1 LLQVR
6 ANEHYSTDLVRM
18 INGEFNRRYRSRI
31 AIRDNQKYSIGVAP
45 KRRNGKIVAYDGF
58 LHYYDESG
66 KRKTI
71 HRERKGQADA
81 REAIRIELDRLAVH
95 GPKALEGTVT
105 TFAELADY
113 CEKEIHAEAEYNEAG
128 EKLSGVRDVST
139 YKAHRTRTTSCG
151 GVTFGFSEDSGQRK
165 RVIADHLSCR

>member
-1 LLQVR
+1 
-6 ANEHYSTDLVRM
+6 M
-18 INGEFNRRYRSRI
+18 
-31 AIRDNQKYSIGVAP
+31 KYSIGVAP

-71 HRERKGQADA
+71 HRERKGKADA
-81 REAIRIELDRLAVH
+81 REAIRIELDKLADH

-113 CEKEIHAEAEYNEAG
+113 CAKRKFTLKRNTTRLEKNYPALE
-128 EKLSGVRDVST
+128 T
-139 YKAHRTRTTSCG
+139 
-151 GVTFGFSEDSGQRK
+151 
-165 RVIADHLSCR
+165 